1 MGTQEAVTA
10 RDAVFT
16 PDARGPSLRVRRE
29 LLIGL
34 LLFALYALVAKLP
47 DEGRT
52 ATARANGEAIF
63 NLEKALRLDVELGL
77 NGWLA
82 NQSVLRVLANYEYAI
97 TYIASALALLIW
109 LFVRHPERYRTARN
123 AFILLNLGGLA
134 TFALYPVMPPR
145 LMPDLGFVDTV
156 LQGRTWGSWGSPLV
170 EHADKFAAVPSLHM
184 GWTLWVGVELA
195 RVNARRWVQVLNAVH
210 VLVTLYVI
218 LATANHFILDAI
230 IAVPYVFGAVFV
242 AERIARPAHAQAQGP
257 DTFFLAVETPEAPQ
271 HPGGVI
277 MLDTSR
283 KDVGREDLVRV
294 IGERLGGLPRFRQRL
309 VRRGRWRRPVWRDH
323 WPVDWEWHVTERR
336 VDGMAGVRAAVAEL
350 QSRPLPL
357 DRPPWRMV
365 VLKGA
370 GPGRTVVVFL
380 MHHVV
385 ADGVGIVAQAVHL
398 MDPPPEPFTGRLP
411 RRPFREALAT
421 VVGLAQLA
429 VDVAPKGRSGGR
441 GGASPHKG
449 IDRLPATGTSE
460 RRFSTMHL
468 PLATVRDVGRR
479 HGSRVTDVVLCAVAG
494 ALNRVVSEEDGR
506 PGTCRVAVPLMMR
519 PPGSAMVGNHTTAVM
534 VDLPI
539 GKMSETD
546 RLALIA
552 KRSRVLRSG
561 TRAQAA
567 WTVMW
572 QAGRLM
578 PVPLHARF
586 ARMAYS
592 GRFLQGTVSSLPGP
606 DKTLRLAGAP
616 LTAVYPIVPIAPGTA
631 FAIAGLG
638 VDRELCFGLS
648 LDPGLVDDADVLM
661 DAVRDVIDELQAGP
675 SASPHPPPFNGRASL
690 DGSE

>member
-1 MGTQEAVTA
+1 MGTHEAVTA

-16 PDARGPSLRVRRE
+16 PDTPRPSLRVRRE
-29 LLIGL
+29 LLVGL
-34 LLFALYALVAKLP
+34 LLFSLYALVTRLP
-47 DEGRT
+47 EGGRT
-52 ATARANGEAIF
+52 ATARAHGEAIF
-63 NLEKALRLDVELGL
+63 NLEKSLRLDVELGL

-97 TYIASALALLIW
+97 TYIASALALLVW

-195 RVNARRWVQVLNAVH
+195 RVHARRWVQVLNAAH

-218 LATANHFILDAI
+218 LATANHYILDAI
-230 IAVPYVFGAVFV
+230 IAVPYVFAAVFV
-242 AERIARPAHAQAQGP
+242 AERVARPAPARAQGP
-257 DTFFLAVETPEAPQ
+257 DAFFLAVETPEAPQ
-271 HPGGVI
+271 QAGGVI
-277 MLDTSR
+277 MLDSSR
-283 KDVGREDLVRV
+283 KDVGRADLVRV
-294 IGERLGGLPRFRQRL
+294 IEERLGGLPRFRQRL

-323 WPVDWEWHVTERR
+323 GPVDWEWHVAERH
-336 VDGMAGVRAAVAEL
+336 VDGMPGLRAAVAEL
-350 QSRPLPL
+350 QSQGLPL

-365 VLKGA
+365 VMKGA
-370 GPGRTVVVFL
+370 EPGRTAVVYL

-385 ADGVGIVAQAVHL
+385 ADGVGIVAQAVYL

-411 RRPFREALAT
+411 RRPFRKALAT
-421 VVGLAQLA
+421 VVGLSQLA
-429 VDVAPKGRSGGR
+429 VDVAP
-441 GGASPHKG
+441 P
-449 IDRLPATGTSE
+449 DRLPAAGTSE
-460 RRFSTMHL
+460 RRYSTMHL
-468 PLATVRDVGRR
+468 PLATVREVGRR
-479 HGSRVTDVVLCAVAG
+479 YGARVTDVVLCAVAG
-494 ALNRVVSEEDGR
+494 ALNRVVSEDDGR

-546 RLALIA
+546 RLALITR
-552 KRSRVLRSG
+552 RSRVLRSG

-606 DKTLRLAGAP
+606 DKMLRLAGAP
-616 LTAVYPIVPIAPGTA
+616 LTAVYPIVPLAPGA
-631 FAIAGLG
+631 PFAIAALG

-648 LDPGLVDDADVLM
+648 LDPGLADDADALM
-661 DAVRDVIDELQAGP
+661 DAVLDVIEELRDEP
-675 SASPHPPPFNGRASL
+675 ERPERPERPK
-690 DGSE
+690 

>member
-1 MGTQEAVTA
+1 MRRTMGTHEAVTA
-10 RDAVFT
+10 RDAVLT
-16 PDARGPSLRVRRE
+16 SDAPRPGLRVRRE

-34 LLFALYALVAKLP
+34 LLTALYAVIANLP
-47 DEGRT
+47 AEGRT
-52 ATARANGEAIF
+52 ATARENGEALF

-77 NGWLA
+77 NRWLA
-82 NQSVLRVLANYEYAI
+82 DQSVLRVLANYEYAI

-109 LFVRHPERYRTARN
+109 LFIRHPERYRTARN

-145 LMPDLGFVDTV
+145 LMPDLGFIDTV

-195 RVNARRWVQVLNAVH
+195 RVNAKRWVQVLNAVH

-230 IAVPYVFGAVFV
+230 IAVPYVFAAVFV
-242 AERIARPAHAQAQGP
+242 AERIARPAGARAAGP
-257 DTFFLAVETPEAPQ
+257 DAFFLAVETPEAPQ

-283 KDVGREDLVRV
+283 KDVGRDDLVRV
-294 IGERLGGLPRFRQRL
+294 INERLGGLPRFRQRL

-323 WPVDWEWHVTERR
+323 QPVDWEWHVTERR
-336 VDGMAGVRAAVAEL
+336 VDGMPGLRAAVAEL
-350 QSRPLPL
+350 QSQALPL

-370 GPGRTVVVFL
+370 EPGRTAVVYL

-385 ADGVGIVAQAVHL
+385 ADGVGIVAQAVYL
-398 MDPPPEPFTGRLP
+398 MEPPPEPFTGRIP
-411 RRPFREALAT
+411 RRPFRKALAT
-421 VVGLAQLA
+421 VIGLGQLA
-429 VDVAPKGRSGGR
+429 FDTAP
-441 GGASPHKG
+441 P
-449 IDRLPATGTSE
+449 DRLPAAGTSE

-479 HGSRVTDVVLCAVAG
+479 YGARVTDVVLCAVAG

-616 LTAVYPIVPIAPGTA
+616 LTAVYPIVPLAPGTA

-648 LDPGLVDDADVLM
+648 LDPGLADDADVLM
-661 DAVRDVIDELQAGP
+661 DAVRDVIEELRDGP
-675 SASPHPPPFNGRASL
+675 K
-690 DGSE
+690 